1 MNNNDSTRS
10 SKNGDDTVIVHADD
24 NDARIKHDAE
34 LLADFLYRLFKE
46 SRGC

>member
-1 MNNNDSTRS
+1 MNSNGIANNLTKKGNTITIR
-10 SKNGDDTVIVHADD
+10 ADD